1 MLSLVSVGAPAPG
14 TTVRIVAP
22 NGAVL
27 PEGRI
32 GQLQVASARVTPGYL
47 GNLEADRA
55 AFPIGNW
62 PARKWLA
69 TGDQGFITGGQVV
82 ITGRDSERIIM
93 SGKLYYAHDIE
104 TVAASVVGAEHGL
117 VAACGVADAET
128 GTDRLVVFYAL
139 TPESIPGMDQAIR
152 SLIQGR
158 LGLVGRGRRR
168 TAARLPDHPRRQ
180 DPPPPPQTTLDRRH
194 PRNPPR
200 PVRRTR
206 RSQLLL
212 RPRRRRPPRRPR
224 RTRITTDED
233 PSERTTELPVVR
245 LAWKR
250 TLQQSIPTPPQRP
263 TLGPPGRHP
272 SSWRR
277 PPEATRSP
285 PTDSRPRRAPD
296 ALTAAA
302 TRSPSRSP
310 SLTAPSPR
318 RRRDSPSR
326 RSTEPAT
333 PPRRA
338 SRTGREPE
346 PAARSD
352 HVAPDTDIA
361 PEHAPEPTDEPT
373 PADEPARADKPAPAD
388 DQPAAELTEPKP
400 TEPEPRPQ
408 PSRPAR
414 APSPSPPTSQHPP
427 RSQDS
432 PRSQH
437 SPRGAAPGDE
447 PVTRRRGSAG
457 QGAGACGC
465 PAG

>member
-1 MLSLVSVGAPAPG
+1 MDQHRVNHSWSPNFGYRLATAAIAGEPDRHWDLSALRSLVSGGEQITVPVVSEFLRLTNRFGVVPETFVAAWGMTETVTGITFARPGLTPNVHRVRIPPTGVVEWVDQRPATGKVAVARPGKPRAEAPGVLSLVSVGAPAPG

-104 TVAASVVGAEHGL
+104 SVAATAVGAQHGL
-117 VAACGVADAET
+117 VAACGVADAES

-158 LGLVGRGRRR
+158 LGLSAEVVGV
-168 TAARLPDHPRRQ
+168 PRR
-180 DPPPPPQTTLDRRH
+180 DFPTT
-194 PRNPPR
+194 PGGKI
-200 PVRRTR
+200 
-206 RSQLLL
+206 L
-212 RPRRRRPPRRPR
+212 RPLLKQRWIDGTLESPPGAYVDPAGASSYSGPAGEGPLADPAQFP
-224 RTRITTDED
+224 TDED

-263 TLGPPGRHP
+263 TLGAHPPSPSQPTSLTHP
-272 SSWRR
+272 
-277 PPEATRSP
+277 
-285 PTDSRPRRAPD
+285 PRR
-296 ALTAAA
+296 TQ
-302 TRSPSRSP
+302 SPSRSATFHPTRTTSPP
-310 SLTAPSPR
+310 STTS
-318 RRRDSPSR
+318 SR
-326 RSTEPAT
+326 
-333 PPRRA
+333 
-338 SRTGREPE
+338 
-346 PAARSD
+346 
-352 HVAPDTDIA
+352 
-361 PEHAPEPTDEPT
+361 
-373 PADEPARADKPAPAD
+373 
-388 DQPAAELTEPKP
+388 
-400 TEPEPRPQ
+400 
-408 PSRPAR
+408 
-414 APSPSPPTSQHPP
+414 PTSQRARTNWHLQTTSQPP
-427 RSQDS
+427 S
-432 PRSQH
+432 
-437 SPRGAAPGDE
+437 
-447 PVTRRRGSAG
+447 
-457 QGAGACGC
+457 
-465 PAG
+465 